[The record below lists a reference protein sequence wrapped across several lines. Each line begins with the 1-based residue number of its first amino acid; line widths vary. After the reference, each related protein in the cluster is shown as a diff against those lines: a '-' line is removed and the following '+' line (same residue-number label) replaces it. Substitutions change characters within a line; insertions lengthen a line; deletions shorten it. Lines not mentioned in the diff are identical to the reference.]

1 MRVTCQLV
9 YSGYVMQDT
18 PHAPARTDHVHE
30 AVPIDTAF
38 DFLNTYE
45 LEGGAYV
52 ERLTSLEA
60 AAAWLVDHGVVG
72 QRKWVLGAEPD
83 PDGRAALA
91 RIVSVRS
98 ALWDVAHAVAHEE
111 SPEPSAVA
119 EVNRALGARERL
131 ELVPAADGV
140 RLGHSHV
147 GDAVDDALARIAEPI
162 VRALGT
168 GREDR
173 IRICANDTCQWIFFD
188 ESRTGQRRW
197 CDMKTCGNR
206 AKARRHR
213 ERRKAVGTPATP
225 V

>member
-1 MRVTCQLV
+1 
-9 YSGYVMQDT
+9 MQDT
-18 PHAPARTDHVHE
+18 QTHAPPRTDHVHD
-30 AVPIDTAF
+30 AVPVETAF

-45 LEGGAYV
+45 LDDDAYV
-52 ERLTSLEA
+52 DRLTSLDVA
-60 AAAWLVDHGVVG
+60 ARWLVDNGIVG
-72 QRKWVLGAEPD
+72 HRRWIVGLNASVD
-83 PDGRAALA
+83 RTSALD
-91 RIVSVRS
+91 RITSTRS
-98 ALWDVAHAVAHEE
+98 ALWEIAHAVAHGEA
-111 SPEPSAVA
+111 PPMTAID

-168 GREDR
+168 GRDDR
-173 IRICANDTCQWIFFD
+173 IRICANDTCQWLFFD

-197 CDMKTCGNR
+197 CNMATCGNR

-213 ERRKAVGTPATP
+213 ERLKAAEPARLD
-225 V
+225 

>member
-1 MRVTCQLV
+1 
-9 YSGYVMQDT
+9 MQDT
-18 PHAPARTDHVHE
+18 TSHAPARTDHIHE
-30 AVPIDTAF
+30 AVPIETAF

-45 LEGGAYV
+45 LEADAYA

-60 AAAWLVDHGVVG
+60 AAAWLAEHHVVED
-72 QRKWVLGAEPD
+72 RHWVLSAGRDAEGRD
-83 PDGRAALA
+83 PLE
-91 RIVSVRS
+91 RIVAVRS
-98 ALWDVAHAVAHEE
+98 ALWDVTHAVAHEDE
-111 SPEPSAVA
+111 PEPAAVE
-119 EVNRALGARERL
+119 EVNRALGSRERL
-131 ELVPAADGV
+131 ELVPAKDGV

-147 GDAVDDALARIAEPI
+147 GDAVDDALARISEPI

-173 IRICANDTCQWIFFD
+173 IRICANDTCQWLFFD

-213 ERRKAVGTPATP
+213 ERRKANEAATPTPA
-225 V
+225 

>member
-1 MRVTCQLV
+1 
-9 YSGYVMQDT
+9 MQDT
-18 PHAPARTDHVHE
+18 TSHAPARTDHIHE
-30 AVPIDTAF
+30 VVPIETAF

-45 LEGGAYV
+45 LDGDAYV

-60 AAAWLVDHGVVG
+60 AAAWLRDHGVV
-72 QRKWVLGAEPD
+72 RDRTWVLSAGSDAAGRD
-83 PDGRAALA
+83 PLH
-91 RIVSVRS
+91 RIVAVRS
-98 ALWDVAHAVAHEE
+98 ALWDVAHAVAHEDA
-111 SPEPSAVA
+111 PEPAAVE
-119 EVNRALGARERL
+119 EVNRALGSRERL
-131 ELVPAADGV
+131 ELVPAPAGV

-147 GDAVDDALARIAEPI
+147 GDAVDDPLARISEPI

-173 IRICANDTCQWIFFD
+173 IRICANETCQWIFFD

-213 ERRKAVGTPATP
+213 ERRKAGEGSAAGEASAAAARPANP
-225 V
+225 A

>member
-1 MRVTCQLV
+1 
-9 YSGYVMQDT
+9 MQDTT
-18 PHAPARTDHVHE
+18 PHAPARTDHVHQ
-30 AVPIDTAF
+30 AVPIETAF

-45 LEGGAYV
+45 LEGDAYV
-52 ERLTSLEA
+52 DRLTSLEA
-60 AAAWLVDHGVVG
+60 AAAWLVDHHVVG
-72 QRKWVLGAEPD
+72 HRKWVIGTAPD
-83 PDGRAALA
+83 DDGRDPLD

-98 ALWDVAHAVAHEE
+98 ALWDVAHSVAHEE
-111 SPEPSAVA
+111 PPEPPAVA

-131 ELVPAADGV
+131 ELVPAPDGV
-140 RLGHSHV
+140 KLGHSHV

-213 ERRKAVGTPATP
+213 ERQKAVEAPSGSATSA
-225 V
+225 

>member
-1 MRVTCQLV
+1 
-9 YSGYVMQDT
+9 MQDT
-18 PHAPARTDHVHE
+18 PHAPARTDHVHQ
-30 AVPIDTAF
+30 AVPIETAF

-45 LEGGAYV
+45 LEGDAYV
-52 ERLTSLEA
+52 ERLTSLEDA
-60 AAAWLVDHGVVG
+60 ATWLVDHGVVG
-72 QRKWVLGAEPD
+72 QRKWVLGAEAD
-83 PDGRAALA
+83 VAGRSALD

-111 SPEPSAVA
+111 PPQPAA
-119 EVNRALGARERL
+119 IDEVNRALGARERL
-131 ELVPAADGV
+131 ELVPASDGV
-140 RLGHSHV
+140 KLGHSHV

-168 GREDR
+168 GHEDR
-173 IRICANDTCQWIFFD
+173 IRICANETCQWLFFD

-213 ERRKAVGTPATP
+213 ERRKANEAATPTPA
-225 V
+225 

>member
-1 MRVTCQLV
+1 
-9 YSGYVMQDT
+9 MQDTT

-30 AVPIDTAF
+30 AVPIETAF
-38 DFLNTYE
+38 DVLTTYE
-45 LEGGAYV
+45 LEGDAYV
-52 ERLTSLEA
+52 DRLTSLEA
-60 AAAWLVDHGVVG
+60 AAAWLVDHRVVG
-72 QRKWVLGAEPD
+72 HRKWVMGAAED
-83 PDGRAALA
+83 PDGRGPLD

-98 ALWDVAHAVAHEE
+98 ALWDVAHSVAHEE
-111 SPEPSAVA
+111 PPEPPAVE

-131 ELVPAADGV
+131 ELVPAPDGV
-140 RLGHSHV
+140 KLGHSHV

-213 ERRKAVGTPATP
+213 ERQKAVEAPSRSAAPA
-225 V
+225 